1 MAVIKTFGLSRNF
14 GDIVAVEDLNLE
26 VEQGEVL
33 GFLGPNGA
41 GKTTTIRMLAG
52 IIKPTRGHAIVAGF
66 RTDYEVERLHQVI
79 GLLTEVP
86 GFYHR
91 LSARRNLEF
100 FGNFYPDSDAQ
111 AQAEKYLRLM
121 GLWERRHD
129 KVGTFSKGMKQR
141 LALARVLLHEP
152 QVLFLDEPTA
162 GLDPEASREVRE
174 FIKSLSQQGRT
185 IFLSTHNLAEAE
197 SICHRVALF
206 RRQMLAVDTP
216 ENLRQRLFQ
225 RQMVVQMDSVEDSV
239 IAAVRKLNFVQSVRR
254 EGSSLTVELADFER
268 NRPNLVECIVMAG
281 GRIQQVFETEHS
293 LEDIYLTLV
302 REETEDSSANRKD

>member
-1 MAVIKTFGLSRNF
+1 
-14 GDIVAVEDLNLE
+14 
-26 VEQGEVL
+26 
-33 GFLGPNGA
+33 
-41 GKTTTIRMLAG
+41 MLAG
-52 IIKPTRGHAIVAGF
+52 IIAPTRGYAVVAGF
-66 RTDYEVERLHQVI
+66 RTDREVEQLHQAI

-86 GFYHR
+86 GFYPR

-100 FGNFYPDSDAQ
+100 FGSFYPGSNAPAQ
-111 AQAEKYLRLM
+111 ADKYLRLM
-121 GLWERRHD
+121 GLWERRYD

-141 LALARVLLHEP
+141 LALARTLLHEP
-152 QVLFLDEPTA
+152 QILFLDEPTA

-174 FIKSLSQQGRT
+174 FIKSLSQQGCT

-197 SICHRVALF
+197 AICHRVALV

-239 IAAVRKLNFVQSVRR
+239 IAAIKKLDFIQTVQR
-254 EGSSLTVELADFER
+254 EGSRLIVELADFEK
-268 NRPNLVECIVMAG
+268 NRPDLVKCIVMAG
-281 GRIQQVFETEHS
+281 GRIQEVFETEHS

-302 REETEDSSANRKD
+302 REEAEDSPANKKEQPAT